1 MQHIC
6 LGTCVWVYTRLSS
19 THNPKIGVEL
29 DYTKL
34 LSKNC
39 NSKVRSISI
48 AKFDEAIAK

>member
-1 MQHIC
+1 MQHFC
-6 LGTCVWVYTRLSS
+6 LDTCVWVYTRLSN

>member
-1 MQHIC
+1 MQHFC
-6 LGTCVWVYTRLSS
+6 LGACVWVYTRLSS

-34 LSKNC
+34 LSKYC
-39 NSKVRSISI
+39 NSKVSSISI